1 MSAAL
6 EAPSNSLAMGLGIEL
21 QDEWGGKI
29 DGVYDPK
36 NLLSTLLPNLDE
48 TSHPM
53 LSCIDPYG
61 DTTFNRLQMRWFLP
75 EWAEISRKVQTPEQ
89 QALVSS
95 IEALAKRCAEDIH
108 TYLKFIGD

>member
-1 MSAAL
+1 VSAAL
-6 EAPSNSLAMGLGIEL
+6 EVPSNSLAMGLGIEL

-95 IEALAKRCAEDIH
+95 IEALAKRCAEDTH